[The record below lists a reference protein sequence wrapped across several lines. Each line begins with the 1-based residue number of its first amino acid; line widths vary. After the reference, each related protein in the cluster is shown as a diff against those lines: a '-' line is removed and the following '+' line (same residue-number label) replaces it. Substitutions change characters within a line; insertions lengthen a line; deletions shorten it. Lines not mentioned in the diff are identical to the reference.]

1 MTRRLGINELIGA
14 GVGTRWLPTARGFK
28 NYVSGM
34 YWWPYPTEK
43 YPRMPWKRQTP
54 FWRHVVRRAR
64 ICVRPTN
71 ALLAESTDGTLTDS
85 WVDGR
90 GHVDVN
96 RPPDQRTPM
105 DRPPDRVGTR
115 APSVRLTSRHA
126 RDTTRPIAKV
136 TNESHLTA
144 LNGTN
149 SRPKQS
155 L

>member
-1 MTRRLGINELIGA
+1 MNWSEQASALDGGQLPAVSKIMCRVCIDGHTPRRKIPACHG
-14 GVGTRWLPTARGFK
+14 RG
-28 NYVSGM
+28 
-34 YWWPYPTEK
+34 
-43 YPRMPWKRQTP
+43 RHP
-54 FWRHVVRRAR
+54 FEEDVDRRAR

-90 GHVDVN
+90 GHIDVN

-136 TNESHLTA
+136 TSESHLTA

-149 SRPKQS
+149 SRPKQ
-155 L
+155 